1 MRILVLGAAAG
12 GGFPQ
17 WNCNCA
23 ACRRSRSGDPAAPAR
38 TQTGLAVSRDGIHW
52 HLVNASPDLREQIA
66 RTPQLHSQ
74 DGLRGSPIRSAI
86 LTGGDIDVIAGL
98 LSLRERQPL
107 TIHATASV
115 HAILD
120 ANPVFDVLARDLVAR
135 PEARLGEPFLLEEG
149 LSATLFAVPGKV
161 PLYME
166 SGEGMQPIVV
176 DGTTA
181 GLCLEDGENRAFI
194 IPGCAAMTPDL
205 AQRLRGADMVLFDG
219 TLWHDDEMIEAG
231 LGTKTGRRMGH
242 MSLAG
247 PEGALAAFDGLDVKN
262 KILIH
267 MNNSNPV
274 LLADSKERAT
284 AEAAGWIV
292 PEDGLEVVP

>member
-66 RTPQLHSQ
+66 RTPQLYLRE
-74 DGLRGSPIRSAI
+74 GLRGSPIRSVI

-98 LSLRERQPL
+98 LSLCEGQPL
-107 TIHATASV
+107 AIHATASV
-115 HAILD
+115 HAILE
-120 ANPVFDVLARDLVAR
+120 ANPVFEVLAREVVTR
-135 PEARLGEPFLLEEG
+135 REVRLDEPFLLEDG

-166 SGEGMQPIVV
+166 NGEEMQPIVV
-176 DGTTA
+176 DGTTV
-181 GLCLEDGENRAFI
+181 GLVLDDGERRAFV
-194 IPGCAAMTPDL
+194 IPGCAGMTPDL
-205 AQRLRGADMVLFDG
+205 ADRLRGADIVFFDG
-219 TLWHDDEMIEAG
+219 TLWRDDEMIEAG
-231 LGTKTGRRMGH
+231 LGKKSGRRMGH
-242 MSLAG
+242 MSLSG
-247 PEGALAAFDGLDVKN
+247 PIGTLAAFDALGIKN

-267 MNNSNPV
+267 INNSNPV
-274 LLADSKERAT
+274 LMADSRERA
-284 AEAAGWIV
+284 AVEAAGWIV
-292 PEDGLEVVP
+292 PEDGLEVVR